1 MKYYSSASGN
11 KLPEWATMG
20 GSSTEPASLGSSAD
34 DRVNWAR
41 IKFKTII
48 EESIFNR
55 LEKLRNTDPL
65 VAFIY
70 MSCAIDYLAG
80 FWHGRKNRT
89 DQQDYKEVVDKYF
102 PLNNDGSKRYD
113 ANALYEDLRCDL
125 VHNFTVGKTYVL
137 THGES
142 EKHLKKTDT
151 RQTVLNAE
159 SFEADLRRSK
169 ENYFRAI
176 NFEPELCLAAIE
188 RYRRGMIDVIRVTL
202 DSSDI

>member
-1 MKYYSSASGN
+1 MNYYSSASGN
-11 KLPEWATMG
+11 KIPEWATMG
-20 GSSTEPASLGSSAD
+20 GPSTGPASLGSSAD
-34 DRVNWAR
+34 DRVTWAR
-41 IKFKTII
+41 TKFKTII

-55 LEKLRNTDPL
+55 LDKLRNTDPL

-89 DQQDYKEVVDKYF
+89 DQQDYKEFVDKYF

-125 VHNFTVGKTYVL
+125 VHNLTVGKTYVL

-142 EKHLKKTDT
+142 EKHLKKTLT
-151 RQTVLNAE
+151 GQTVLNAE
-159 SFEADLRRSK
+159 SFEADLRLSK
-169 ENYFRAI
+169 ENYFLTI
-176 NFEPELCLAAIE
+176 NIEPELCLAAVE